1 MLCKAVR
8 NGPKDAEYKGKTG
21 HKCGFIAELP
31 NTITQTQSKSR
42 GSKQTQKQDWGNRQ
56 ITNRKPETR
65 GQETLNNEILNNNKY
80 KIITK
85 IKITN

>member
-1 MLCKAVR
+1 MEGGDRHKTR
-8 NGPKDAEYKGKTG
+8 RHNKKGERPG
-21 HKCGFIAELP
+21 
-31 NTITQTQSKSR
+31 TQSKSRGPRENR

-56 ITNRKPETR
+56 ITNRNPETR
-65 GQETLNNEILNNNKY
+65 GQGTLNNEILNNNKY

>member
-1 MLCKAVR
+1 MEGGDRHKTR
-8 NGPKDAEYKGKTG
+8 RHSTKGRDQG
-21 HKCGFIAELP
+21 
-31 NTITQTQSKSR
+31 TQSKSR

-56 ITNRKPETR
+56 ITNRNPETR
-65 GQETLNNEILNNNKY
+65 GRGTLNNEILNNNKY